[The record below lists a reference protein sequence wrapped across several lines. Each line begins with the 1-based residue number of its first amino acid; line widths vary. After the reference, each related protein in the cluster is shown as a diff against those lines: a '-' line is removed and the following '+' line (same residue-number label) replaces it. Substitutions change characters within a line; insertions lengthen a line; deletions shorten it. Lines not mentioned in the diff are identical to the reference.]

1 MGGEK
6 LEGKP
11 LLVDVQLVDEPGAES
26 ADVAVATVQL
36 RRELLQLDVD
46 SVEQVT
52 DGPPPPGSR
61 AVDLAALGA
70 LVITMAKSEL
80 LPAVV
85 ATVQSWLA
93 RSRRRSIKLEID
105 GDVLEL
111 TGLGAADQRRL
122 ADEWLRRH
130 EA

>member
-1 MGGEK
+1 MGNM
-6 LEGKP
+6 P
-11 LLVDVQLVDEPGAES
+11 LLLDVQLIDEPGAEN

-46 SVEQVT
+46 SVDAAH
-52 DGPPPPGSR
+52 DGAPPPGAR
-61 AVDLAALGA
+61 AAELATLGA
-70 LVITMAKSEL
+70 LVVTITRSQL

-93 RSRRRSIKLEID
+93 RSRRRSIKLVIA
-105 GDVLEL
+105 GDVLEV
-111 TGLGAADQRRL
+111 TGAGSAEQRRL

-130 EA
+130 EG

>member
-1 MGGEK
+1 MEVS
-6 LEGKP
+6 P
-11 LLVDVQLVDEPGAES
+11 LLLDVQLVDEPGAEG

-46 SVEQVT
+46 SVETVRA
-52 DGPPPPGSR
+52 GAPPPGAR
-61 AVDLAALGA
+61 AADLAALGA
-70 LVITMAKSEL
+70 LVITIAKTEL

-93 RSRRRSIKLEID
+93 RSRRRSIKLVIG

-111 TGLGAADQRRL
+111 TGVGSADQRRL